1 MSGKVVCH
9 LCAGAEFKVT
19 PYVHIKS
26 VQNTGRI
33 MHWTTDWRGGISSHQ
48 PPSRGRART
57 SRSGGDGLATIA
69 AMSTMTPDALAASK
83 RDALPR
89 DRIGEARQG
98 APGGRGWRLP
108 CAAAMKPRPESPIP

>member
-33 MHWTTDWRGGISSHQ
+33 MHWTTDWRGGISSHE
-48 PPSRGRART
+48 PPSRGGGGT
-57 SRSGGDGLATIA
+57 SRAGGDGLGTIPA
-69 AMSTMTPDALAASK
+69 IRAMTPEALAASK
-83 RDALPR
+83 QDGLPTDVIR
-89 DRIGEARQG
+89 GRRQDG
-98 APGGRGWRLP
+98 
-108 CAAAMKPRPESPIP
+108 